1 MIQIGAKPDSGF
13 DDPIGMLTD
22 CHRRIEHFLRILCV
36 VAERAAGSSLTAEES
51 LAVNAAIEYF
61 HLGGNRHNADEE
73 ESLFPRLRTALEPAM
88 IDKINSLEIDHRA
101 GDRLHVSIEELYR
114 NWMSRGSLTEH
125 EIEQLVS
132 ATRRLEQIYQAHIA
146 LEEDVIFKSAAE
158 LLDTTAIN
166 AMGEEFRR
174 RRA

>member
-36 VAERAAGSSLTAEES
+36 VAERVSGRPLTAEEKS
-51 LAVNAAIEYF
+51 AVNAAMEYF

-73 ESLFPRLRTALEPAM
+73 ESLFPRLRTALEPAT

-101 GDRLHVSIEELYR
+101 GDRLHASIDELYR
-114 NWMSRGSLTEH
+114 NWMTRGSLTEH
-125 EIEQLVS
+125 EMEQLVL
-132 ATRRLEQIYQAHIA
+132 ATHELEQIYQAHIA
-146 LEEDVIFKSAAE
+146 LEEDVIFKRAAE
-158 LLDTTAIN
+158 LLDSTAIS